1 MEKRW
6 ILLTD
11 HYEGLEK
18 KAINMLYAEMAG
30 HLPYVLSVRSTQS
43 VTEGELADANIIL
56 VGRADENELIVKCQ
70 KHELINL
77 PQRSEGY
84 AVYVGE
90 SIFGA
95 ENQMIVIA
103 GFDTAGVLYGCMDFC
118 NKYLGD
124 VIYRGKNIWTDETF
138 DQALNKAL
146 LPWQASTAP
155 TIRRRAIWT
164 WGHVIYDYR
173 GFFENMARLRLN
185 EIIIWIEV
193 APRNAKD
200 VGDYAHS
207 LNIKVIWGFA
217 WGWDTSN
224 CKNVLDRY
232 GDQLIAEIKERVL
245 KTYEK
250 EYSQTGA
257 DGIYFQTFT
266 EHSVEE
272 IGGKPVAQ
280 IVTEL
285 VNDISASLFEKY
297 PDLQIQFGLHATSV
311 RKKLEH
317 LKKVDKRIHIV
328 WEDCGSFPYN
338 YLSDNV
344 EGFDETVA
352 ITEQTLKLRGSDE
365 KWGAVLKGMLNLDW
379 ATFEHFSAPNIL
391 GERTGSYIKQRQL
404 KKDRIWKLQQAGW
417 LKNAEYVRKI
427 IATVASFGKE
437 DTVVE
442 ALVEDAM
449 LGNQIT
455 FPTALYAEMLWTPN
469 RDAMEMVEQ
478 VAKYPCVNFSNL

>member
-11 HYEGLEK
+11 RYEGLEK
-18 KAINMLYAEMAG
+18 KAINMLYAEIAG
-30 HLPYVLSVRSTQS
+30 HLPYVLSVRSTQD
-43 VTEGELADANIIL
+43 VTEGELADANVIL

-90 SIFGA
+90 SVFGA

-124 VIYRGKNIWTDETF
+124 VAFKNKFIWQDDLYDSIF
-138 DQALNKAL
+138 DNKLNKWCISSS
-146 LPWQASTAP
+146 PV
-155 TIRRRAIWT
+155 IKRRAIWT

-173 GFFENMARLRLN
+173 EFFENMAKLRLN
-185 EIIIWIEV
+185 EIVIWNDI
-193 APRNAKD
+193 APINAKD
-200 VGDYAHS
+200 VVEYAHS

-217 WGWDTSN
+217 WGWDTKHN
-224 CKNVLDRY
+224 DILKNY
-232 GDQLIAEIKERVL
+232 DQNTLKEIKQKVL
-245 KTYEK
+245 ETYK
-250 EYSQTGA
+250 NQYLGTKA
-257 DGIYFQTFT
+257 DGIYFQSFT
-266 EHSVEE
+266 ERKEESVN
-272 IGGKPVAQ
+272 GNYVAKL
-280 IVTEL
+280 VTKL
-285 VNDISASLFEKY
+285 VNDIAGSLFNLY

-311 RKKLEH
+311 KNKLEYI
-317 LKKVDKRIHIV
+317 KNVDKRICIV
-328 WEDCGSFPYN
+328 WEDCGSFPFEDYADKTDDFE
-338 YLSDNV
+338 S
-344 EGFDETVA
+344 
-352 ITEQTLKLRGSDE
+352 TLKFTENTLVLRGNDE
-365 KWGAVLKGMLNLDW
+365 KWGAVFKGMLKLDW
-379 ATFEHFSAPNIL
+379 TKFEHFSAPYIL

-449 LGNQIT
+449 LGNQIA
-455 FPTALYAEMLWTPN
+455 FPVALYAEMLWTPN

-478 VAKYPCVNFSNL
+478 VAQYPCVNFANL